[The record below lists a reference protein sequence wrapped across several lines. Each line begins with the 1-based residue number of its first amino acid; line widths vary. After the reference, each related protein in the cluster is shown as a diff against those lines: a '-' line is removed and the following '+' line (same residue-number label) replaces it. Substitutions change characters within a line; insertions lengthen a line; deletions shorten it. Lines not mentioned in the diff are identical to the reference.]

1 VPGRKTDVQD
11 CVWIAQLLEHGLL
24 RGSFVPPAPIRDLR
38 DLTRHRR
45 ALQQER
51 TRTANR
57 LHKLLQDAG
66 IKLASVAS
74 NILGA
79 SGRAMLA
86 ALVEGTT
93 DPKTLADLAKG
104 KLRRKL
110 PALRDALVGRFRDH
124 HAFLASQLLAHL
136 DDLDEAI
143 TMVSERIAEALT
155 PYSEELARLDTIPGV
170 GRHTGEILIAEI
182 GVDMTQFPS
191 DRHLA
196 SWAGL
201 CPGKALASTDPSRRA
216 KGTTGFG
223 RRSSRPRW
231 RRSAPGI
238 PRSALAIDGSCGT
251 EAIRRRSWLSPTPC
265 CARRTMSSRPAAR
278 ITNRALTTSTGGT
291 QPALRGVPSR
301 PLSVRATE

>member
-1 VPGRKTDVQD
+1 MICFNYERRSARSDDAQQLGERACGEGTNVDSPSFRNLDVS
-11 CVWIAQLLEHGLL
+11 EK
-24 RGSFVPPAPIRDLR
+24 SDL
-38 DLTRHRR
+38 
-45 ALQQER
+45 
-51 TRTANR
+51 
-57 LHKLLQDAG
+57 
-66 IKLASVAS
+66 VF
-74 NILGA
+74 LGA

-86 ALVEGTT
+86 ALVDGTT

-110 PALRDALVGRFRDH
+110 PALRDALAGRFRDH

-155 PYSEELARLDTIPGV
+155 PYSDELARLDTIPGV

-182 GVDMTQFPS
+182 GVDMTRFPS

-201 CPGKALASTDPSRRA
+201 CPGNHESAGKHRSVKRA
-216 KGTTGFG
+216 RGTPGFG

-231 RRSAPGI
+231 QRFAPGTL
-238 PRSALAIDGSCGT
+238 RSALAIDGSCGT
-251 EAIRRRSWLSPTPC
+251 EAIRRPWSLSPTRC
-265 CARRTMSSRPAAR
+265 CARLTRSSRPAAR
-278 ITNRALTTSTGGT
+278 ITNPVLTTSTGGT
-291 QPALRGVPSR
+291 QPVLRGVPSR
-301 PLSVRATE
+301 PLSVKATE

>member
-66 IKLASVAS
+66 IKLPSVAS

-110 PALRDALVGRFRDH
+110 PALRDALVGRFSDH

-155 PYSEELARLDTIPGV
+155 PYSEELARLDTFLGSAAIP
-170 GRHTGEILIAEI
+170 
-182 GVDMTQFPS
+182 
-191 DRHLA
+191 
-196 SWAGL
+196 
-201 CPGKALASTDPSRRA
+201 
-216 KGTTGFG
+216 
-223 RRSSRPRW
+223 
-231 RRSAPGI
+231 
-238 PRSALAIDGSCGT
+238 
-251 EAIRRRSWLSPTPC
+251 
-265 CARRTMSSRPAAR
+265 ARF
-278 ITNRALTTSTGGT
+278 
-291 QPALRGVPSR
+291 
-301 PLSVRATE
+301 